1 MIDKGRLGWKLLRAL
16 GWRALGWY
24 GVYRLGLWTGHYSR
38 LKPPQTP
45 PSARLRP
52 LWQLPEVERLR
63 AAGGD
68 EAYRALMAEAED
80 ILAGRV
86 RLYGGEPVPLTLTPP
101 LPLRHWTAYEG
112 GRHLPPEMDVKDLWE
127 PARMGWAFVL
137 GRAYRWSGDERFA
150 EAFWRF
156 LEDFDRANPPY
167 LGVNWLSGQEV
178 ALRLLALLFAQ
189 AVLASSAHS
198 TPERLSRLTA
208 MVMEHA
214 ARIPPT
220 LAYARAQFNNHHLS
234 EALGLY
240 AAGLALE
247 GVPQAL
253 RWREQGWRELNR
265 ALQRQIAPDGTYCQ
279 HSVNYH
285 RLMLHLALMAD
296 AFARMEGR
304 PWQARTAQRLRAA
317 ADWFAACL
325 DPVSGGMLHLGHHD
339 GAWILPLA
347 HGGIG
352 DGRPTAQAAAL
363 AFGGRAV
370 LPPGAWDELA
380 VWLHLPLPAPAE
392 EPRLPASPAV
402 HRLGAGADWAVLRAA
417 RFSSRPAHADALHVE
432 VWHGGVNLLR
442 DAGTFRYNAPAP
454 WDNGL
459 AGARVHNGVIVDERE
474 PMTRAGRFLW
484 VDWDH
489 SWVTAKDETRI
500 TAVREGYLRLG
511 ILHQRTLEWVEQ
523 GRWLIT
529 DRLLPYG
536 KRPARHDFALHF
548 LLPDWR
554 WQVEGQDAVLLEGQ
568 GMQVRLRVQARAE
581 PLPGKRVQPV
591 GEMRPAL
598 QIVRAGEVLWGDGDA
613 PPVLG
618 WVSPTYGV
626 REPALA
632 LCWRI
637 SALPPLALES
647 EIVVVDTAQN

>member
-1 MIDKGRLGWKLLRAL
+1 MIRKGLLGWKTLRAL
-16 GWRALGWY
+16 GWRSLGWY
-24 GVYRLGLWTGHYSR
+24 GLYRFGLWTGHYSR
-38 LKPPQTP
+38 LKPPHLP
-45 PSARLRP
+45 PAARLRP
-52 LWQLPEVERLR
+52 LWQLPDAERLR
-63 AAGGD
+63 AVGGD
-68 EAYRALMAEAED
+68 EACRALMEEAED

-86 RLYGGEPVPLTLTPP
+86 RLYGGERVSLQLTPP
-101 LPLRHWTAYEG
+101 LPLRPWTAYEG
-112 GRHLPPEMDVKDLWE
+112 GRHLSPGVDIKDLWE
-127 PARMGWAFVL
+127 PARLGWAFVL

-150 EAFWRF
+150 EAFWRL

-178 ALRLLALLFAQ
+178 ALRLLALLFAH
-189 AVLASSAHS
+189 AVFVSSPHS

-253 RWREQGWRELNR
+253 RWREQGWRELNH

-296 AFARMEGR
+296 AFARAEGR
-304 PWQARTAQRLRAA
+304 RWQALTAQRLRAA
-317 ADWFAACL
+317 AAWLASCL
-325 DPVSGGMLHLGHHD
+325 DEVSGRMIHLGHHD

-347 HGGIG
+347 HGGTG
-352 DGRPTAQAAAL
+352 DGRPTVQAAGL
-363 AFGGRAV
+363 AFGGGAV
-370 LPPGAWDELA
+370 LLPGAWDELA
-380 VWLHLPLPAPAE
+380 LWLNLPLPAPGAE
-392 EPRLPASPAV
+392 SRLPASPAI
-402 HRLGAGADWAVLRAA
+402 HRLGEKGDWAVLRAA

-454 WDNGL
+454 WNNGL
-459 AGARVHNGVIVDERE
+459 AGALAHNSVIVDGRE

-484 VDWDH
+484 LDWDH
-489 SWVTAKDETRI
+489 SWVTAKDETRV

-511 ILHQRTLEWVEQ
+511 ILHQRTLERVDS

-536 KRPARHDFALHF
+536 RRPVRHAFALHF
-548 LLPDWR
+548 LLPDWH
-554 WQVEGQDAVLLEGQ
+554 WQVEGEDGVLLEGE

-581 PLPGKRVQPV
+581 PLPGGRNRPLI
-591 GEMRPAL
+591 ETRPAL
-598 QIVRAGEVLWGDGDA
+598 QIIRAGEALWGEGEV

-618 WVSPTYGV
+618 WFSPTYGV
-626 REPALA
+626 REPALTVR
-632 LCWRI
+632 WQI

-647 EIVVVDTAQN
+647 EIVITGTEQK